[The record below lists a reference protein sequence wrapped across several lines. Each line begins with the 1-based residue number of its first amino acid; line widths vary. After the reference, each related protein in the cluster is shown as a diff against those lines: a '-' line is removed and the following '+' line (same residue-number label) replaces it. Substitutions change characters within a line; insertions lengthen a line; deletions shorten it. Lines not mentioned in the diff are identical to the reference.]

1 MSGLDDGPQQA
12 DPVHLVPV
20 YVVTGG
26 RTTPTRNTL
35 QPETLLRTVTDRP
48 SAGPPTPVGT
58 NTADSGAL
66 DSGVSDS
73 GALDSGERVPGP
85 SSPRPPLAGPA
96 LTGSGL
102 TGPALPG
109 SPLQL
114 GRGLPV
120 TASREQIALLVLCQ
134 RQLSVAEVAA
144 RLQRPVS
151 VVTVLAADLIDSGLL
166 RFRSPVRVD
175 RRILEEILDG
185 LRAL

>member
-1 MSGLDDGPQQA
+1 MSGLDDSPPPA
-12 DPVHLVPV
+12 EPVHLVPV

-48 SAGPPTPVGT
+48 SAGPSAPAGA
-58 NTADSGAL
+58 NTADPGAL
-66 DSGVSDS
+66 DPD
-73 GALDSGERVPGP
+73 ALDSGERAPGP
-85 SSPRPPLAGPA
+85 SSPRPPLAGSA
-96 LTGSGL
+96 LTGSAL
-102 TGPALPG
+102 TGSAF
-109 SPLQL
+109 SPLSASPP

-166 RFRSPVRVD
+166 RFRSPVTVD